1 MYVALL
7 LQRTG
12 DGWGGFQAAGSQRG
26 SPVQTGEERAELFVM
41 VLASFCTFDGEH
53 SFARMLCA
61 LKHFCPSGA
70 VTLTS
75 GLKLLPRFPLLFSPF
90 CSTCRPLWELRLFP
104 LEWFDPWLRCQGGC
118 VKGLLRI
125 MSQGRKMPVR
135 AEDAEGLLTL
145 SPLLLK
151 WQSWC
156 WTGHFP
162 LTVLFI
168 YFHQVLRC
176 HKSQV
181 YLYWLVKA
189 ALLWE
194 RGTAGNG
201 VSLCRRGQIPVS
213 SSLPNRGFSIRLRLS
228 R

>member
-1 MYVALL
+1 MGEVGFRLPADSVEVPFGHRWGESRAFCDRVGLVLHVWWGALL
-7 LQRTG
+7 CTDAVCLERLLSLGCSDSHFWLEAT
-12 DGWGGFQAAGSQRG
+12 SSL
-26 SPVQTGEERAELFVM
+26 SP
-41 VLASFCTFDGEH
+41 SF
-53 SFARMLCA
+53 
-61 LKHFCPSGA
+61 
-70 VTLTS
+70 
-75 GLKLLPRFPLLFSPF
+75 FSLH
-90 CSTCRPLWELRLFP
+90 CSTCHPLWELRLFP
-104 LEWFDPWLRCQGGC
+104 LQWFDPWLRCQGVC

-125 MSQGRKMPVR
+125 MSQRRKMPVR
-135 AEDAEGLLTL
+135 AEDVERLLTL

-162 LTVLFI
+162 LTVPFI

-181 YLYWLVKA
+181 YLYSLVKA

-194 RGTAGNG
+194 RCTAGNG
-201 VSLCRRGQIPVS
+201 ISLCRRGQIPVS
-213 SSLPNRGFSIRLRLS
+213 SNLPNWGFSIWLRLS